1 MFTKVDV
8 NRLQSR
14 AGSVRRAI
22 GCYESLSA
30 HRDDTGQG
38 LAELAVLADVVS
50 TLCGYVDQLRQ
61 DHDDLKHGVI
71 TRG

>member
-1 MFTKVDV
+1 MFTRVDV

-22 GCYESLSA
+22 ANYESLSA
-30 HRDDTGQG
+30 HRDNPRHG
-38 LAELAVLADVVS
+38 LAELAALADVVS
-50 TLCGYVDQLRQ
+50 TLCGYIDQLRQ

-71 TRG
+71 TQP